1 MYKNLL
7 ITFLSLLPI
16 CTYAASGSAVNGAN
30 TNQGQNQQDSQSL
43 QPQNQDRQ
51 PVMQQEAEKSV
62 NATEKSG
69 SDKNNTDVANQ
80 QMVECKDAW
89 ARISMSPNNN
99 SAVYMT
105 LRNNGNQ
112 AHSLVGV
119 SAMTTANNAELH
131 QSFVNEKGV
140 SKMVSVDKIVLP
152 PQTDVALAPGGL
164 HIMLF
169 DLKRSLK
176 AGDKFKLDLKFE
188 NGKIQT
194 VDVEVK
200 DNK

>member
-7 ITFLSLLPI
+7 IIFLSLLPVSI
-16 CTYAASGSAVNGAN
+16 YAASGSAASS
-30 TNQGQNQQDSQSL
+30 TNQNQAAQTTTQQD
-43 QPQNQDRQ
+43 
-51 PVMQQEAEKSV
+51 
-62 NATEKSG
+62 SG
-69 SDKNNTDVANQ
+69 SDKNQTNIANQ

-89 ARISMSPNNN
+89 ARMSMSPNNN
-99 SAVYMT
+99 SAVYMI
-105 LRNNGNQ
+105 LKNNTDQ

-119 SAMTTANNAELH
+119 SAMTTANRVELH

-152 PQTDVALAPGGL
+152 PQTDVDLAPGGL

-176 AGDKFKLDLKFE
+176 PGDKFKLDLKFE